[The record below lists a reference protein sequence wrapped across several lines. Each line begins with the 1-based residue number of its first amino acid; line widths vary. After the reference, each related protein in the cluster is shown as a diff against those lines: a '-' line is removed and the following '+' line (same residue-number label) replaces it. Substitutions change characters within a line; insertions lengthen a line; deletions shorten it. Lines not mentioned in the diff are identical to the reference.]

1 VSNDG
6 DRADRRCCRP
16 STMPSAR
23 AAIPEPAEF
32 AAPGIER
39 RTTARQDDLAIDER
53 CTEVEEGSRFVDF
66 IP

>member
-1 VSNDG
+1 MPPADDAERTRG
-6 DRADRRCCRP
+6 DTGARRIR
-16 STMPSAR
+16 S
-23 AAIPEPAEF
+23 
-32 AAPGIER
+32 PGVER

>member
-1 VSNDG
+1 
-6 DRADRRCCRP
+6 
-16 STMPSAR
+16 MPSAR